1 MQSTVF
7 PLAWN
12 TVREL
17 VRSKLLY
24 NLLGFAALLI
34 ASSLLIAQLTI
45 GEWDRIIVDQGL
57 SAIEIGGALIAV
69 VVGVNLIAGE
79 IERRTIFPVL
89 AKPVGRGAFVVG
101 RYLGL
106 LLVLLA
112 NTALMLGLL
121 VLMLRMA
128 ASGLSATAAWAA
140 ALIAVELALLAAVAL
155 LFSSFSTPMLAA
167 GFSFSVFLIGHLVSD
182 LRSFGQ
188 RSHSA
193 AARLLSEIVYQALP
207 NLELLNLK
215 AQAAN
220 HVPVTLGYVG
230 LSAAYGLGYA
240 AALLAFA
247 ALLFARRDLK

>member
-1 MQSTVF
+1 MRGMVL

-24 NLLGFAALLI
+24 NLVGFAALLI
-34 ASSLLIAQLTI
+34 ASSLIVAQLTV

-57 SAIEIGGALIAV
+57 AAVELGGALIAI

-89 AKPVGRGAFVVG
+89 AKPVSRGAFVIG

-106 LLVLLA
+106 VGVLLA
-112 NTALMLGLL
+112 NTALMMGLL
-121 VLMLRMA
+121 ALMLRLA
-128 ASGLSATAAWAA
+128 DSRVSPTAFAAA
-140 ALIAVELALLAAVAL
+140 ALIAVELSLLAAVAL

-167 GFSFSVFLIGHLVSD
+167 GFSFSIFLIGHLVSD
-182 LRSFGQ
+182 LRNFGQ
-188 RSHSA
+188 RSQSA
-193 AARLLSEIVYQALP
+193 AARAVSEIVYQALP

-220 HVPVTLGYVG
+220 QLPVASGYIG
-230 LSAAYGLGYA
+230 RSALYGLGYA

-247 ALLFARRDLK
+247 IVLFARRDLK